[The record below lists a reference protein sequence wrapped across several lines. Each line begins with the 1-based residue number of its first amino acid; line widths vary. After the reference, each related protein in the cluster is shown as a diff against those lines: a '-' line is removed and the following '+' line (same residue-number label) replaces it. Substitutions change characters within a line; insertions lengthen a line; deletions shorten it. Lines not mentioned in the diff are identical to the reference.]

1 MVPKF
6 RGKRKDNGE
15 WVAGVPIPNSFCNV
29 VYMIPILLTDKV
41 AYPPERLHEYLIEIV
56 PETLGQSTGLKDKH
70 GVEIF
75 EGDLVKKF
83 SNINKF
89 TDDFAEDIEP
99 TYGTTSIVRDGAC
112 FKTTFKGLPSLVLN
126 QNGGSMVK
134 HMEVIGNVWENPE
147 LLEQANES

>member
-15 WVAGVPIPNSFCNV
+15 WVVGVPIPNSFCNV
-29 VYMIPILLTDKV
+29 VHMIPILLTDKV

-56 PETLGQSTGLKDKH
+56 PETLGQSTGLKDKN

-75 EGDLVKKF
+75 EGDLVKQF

-126 QNGGSMVK
+126 QNGGSMAE
-134 HMEVIGNVWENPE
+134 HMEVIGNVWENPN
-147 LLEQANES
+147 LLEQANEK